1 MFDPRSLLTRHFEL
15 CSDFPSLI
23 NACDMEY
30 IVRGVG
36 IADDLFEL
44 KIMIGQAKGIDGFP
58 PTGGVGCM
66 HGRASLSLI
75 LGFYMIV
82 ASHAE
87 KSS

>member
-1 MFDPRSLLTRHFEL
+1 MFDPRSLLTRHFEI
-15 CSDFPSLI
+15 CRDFPSLI

-58 PTGGVGCM
+58 PTGGVGGAAVFEIFLVF
-66 HGRASLSLI
+66 HLAIPLL
-75 LGFYMIV
+75 
-82 ASHAE
+82 
-87 KSS
+87 KT